1 MREDFEVVGDPIDD
15 DYYGSPK
22 NSRSRDSRARSQKPR
37 DDYDDEYYDDDYM
50 ISDSEANNLAMLC
63 HLLVFVGGIVAPIVI
78 YSMKK
83 DEHPFI
89 EDQAKE
95 VINFQITLIIHSFI
109 CMALCFVLIG
119 FLLLPLLVIYSLV
132 LPIIGG
138 LAASRGEYYRYPFIF
153 RFMN

>member
-1 MREDFEVVGDPIDD
+1 MRDDFEVVGDPVDD
-15 DYYGSPK
+15 DYYGSPR
-22 NSRSRDSRARSQKPR
+22 NSRSRGNRGGRRK
-37 DDYDDEYYDDDYM
+37 DDYDDDYDDDYM

-119 FLLLPLLVIYSLV
+119 FLLLPLLVVYSLV